1 MSPTALDRRSFLRVS
16 AIAGGGLVVAA
27 YLDPTEL
34 FGQGRQGGA
43 PQPPAPNAFIT
54 IHPDGKVTII
64 GKNPEIG
71 QGIKT
76 MLPML
81 IAEELDVD
89 WSVVTVQQ
97 GDLDFDK
104 YGQQSAGGSNATPSH
119 WNSMRQVGGAMRAM
133 LVSAAASNWS
143 VPAAECTTASGRVIH
158 AASKR
163 SAGYGELAAKAATLP
178 PPDFAT
184 LQLKDP
190 KTYKIIG
197 KPTRDVDNDAI
208 VTGKPIFGIDAVVPG
223 MLYAVFQKSPAF
235 YGKVGS
241 ANLDHIKTLPGVKHA
256 LVIEGG
262 TTANGLVTGIAI
274 VADSWWQAQTAR
286 RQLQVTWT
294 GAPGANDASAVFDK
308 AAAELGTKLPA
319 QASRMDGDVE
329 AAFASAGKVV
339 EGAYSYPYL
348 NHAGIEPMNATAHFK
363 DGKVEIWAGTQTP
376 TGARQT
382 VATAVGITLNDVSIH
397 MFRIGGSMGR
407 RLYNDHLA
415 EAAAIS
421 KAVGA
426 PVQLRWTREDDMA
439 HDLFRPS
446 GYHYLKGA
454 VDKAGKLTA
463 VRHHSVLPSPNVQ
476 NPTGNGPTPAG
487 NAAQGTNEFPARFAP
502 NYAAYTSL
510 FQSSVPTGAMRA
522 PGSNAIAFVAQSF
535 IDELAHAAGA
545 DPLQF
550 RIDILSMP
558 LVVPPPPAGGAAPGP
573 GRGGGGAPG
582 WSADRMKGVLEL
594 VREKSGWGKTK
605 PAAGTGMG
613 VAFYFSHQGYFAEVA
628 EVTVDAQKRVRVN
641 KVWVA
646 GDIGRQI
653 INPMNAESQVQGSVI
668 DGLSHLM
675 GFEITIEDGAVVQKN
690 FDEYPLLRIRQA
702 PRTIEAHWVLSD
714 NNPTGLGEPA
724 LPPIIPAVCNAIFAA
739 TGQRV
744 RQLPLS
750 KLGYRWA

>member
-1 MSPTALDRRSFLRVS
+1 MSATSLDRRSFLRVT
-16 AIAGGGLVVAA
+16 AIAGGGFVVAA
-27 YLDPTEL
+27 YLDPAEL
-34 FGQGRQGGA
+34 LGQGRQGGA
-43 PQPPAPNAFIT
+43 PEPLRPNAFIT
-54 IHPDGKVTII
+54 IHPDGKVTIVA
-64 GKNPEIG
+64 KNPEIG
-71 QGIKT
+71 QGVKT

-89 WSVVTVQQ
+89 WNVVTVQQ
-97 GDLDFDK
+97 GDLDAK
-104 YGQQSAGGSNATPSH
+104 YGNQSAGGSTATPSH

-133 LVSAAASNWS
+133 LVSAAATNWG
-143 VPAAECTTASGRVIH
+143 VPEAECTTASGRVIH

-163 SAGYGELAAKAATLP
+163 STGYGELAAKAATLT
-178 PPDFAT
+178 PPDFANVV
-184 LQLKDP
+184 LKDP
-190 KTYKIIG
+190 KNYKIIG

-256 LVIEGG
+256 VVIDGG

-274 VADSWWQAQTAR
+274 VADTWWQAQTAR

-294 GAPGANDASAVFDK
+294 GAPGANDATAVFDK
-308 AAAELGTKLPA
+308 QAAELGAKLPA
-319 QASRMDGDVE
+319 QASRMDGDLE
-329 AAFASAGKVV
+329 AAYASAGKVV
-339 EGAYSYPYL
+339 EATYTYPYL

-363 DGKVEIWAGTQTP
+363 DGKVEIWAGTQQP
-376 TGARQT
+376 TSARNT
-382 VATAVGITLNDVSIH
+382 VATAVGIQPTDVSIH
-397 MFRIGGSMGR
+397 MYRIGGSMGR
-407 RLYNDHLA
+407 RLYNDHLC

-421 KAVGA
+421 KAIGA
-426 PVQLRWTREDDMA
+426 PVHLRWTREDDMA
-439 HDLFRPS
+439 HDLFRPA

-454 VDKAGKLTA
+454 VDKAGKLSA
-463 VRHHSVLPSPNVQ
+463 VRHHLVTPSANMQ
-476 NPTGNGPTPAG
+476 NPTASSANV
-487 NAAQGTNEFPARFAP
+487 TNEFPVRFAP
-502 NYAAYTSL
+502 NYAAYTTL

-535 IDELAHAAGA
+535 IDELALAAGA

-550 RIDILSMP
+550 RLDILSMP
-558 LVVPPPPAGGAAPGP
+558 MVTPAPPPNAPPGGAPAGG
-573 GRGGGGAPG
+573 GRGGGGPQWTAE
-582 WSADRMKGVLEL
+582 RMKGVLEL
-594 VREKSGWGKTK
+594 VRDKSGWGKTK
-605 PAAGTGMG
+605 LPRGTGMG
-613 VAFYFSHQGYFAEVA
+613 VAFYFSHSGYFAEVA
-628 EVTVDAQKRVRVN
+628 EVAVDAQKRVKVN

-653 INPMNAESQVQGSVI
+653 INPLQAESQVQGSVI
-668 DGLSHLM
+668 DGLGQLM

-690 FDEYPLLRIRQA
+690 FDEYPLLRIRNA
-702 PRTIEAHWVLSD
+702 PGVIEAHWVLSD

-724 LPPIIPAVCNAIFAA
+724 MPPIIPAVCNAIFAA

-744 RQLPLS
+744 RSLPLN